1 MGNNRAPNNAPLEA
15 ATGGPAHL
23 WEISILVATYVL
35 LGLAIAAVWLPNLPL
50 AGRAIAVWPFL
61 FVASIV
67 AGLLAG
73 VLAWPAVGAL
83 GVLAGLCH
91 ATQKAQGAVRTVLTI
106 VVLVLALALSIHALP
121 GFHNPKVFDAVRF
134 SPNATPFTQ
143 YANFDKGAV
152 GLLLL
157 AFFCRRLNSPQDATD
172 AAHKRFGA
180 SLLIGLAGAAV
191 TLAVGLAVGA
201 VQFDAKLPERF
212 WVFLSI
218 NLLFT
223 CVAEEAFFRGVIQE
237 RVTTALGN
245 RPWATYGTVAL
256 SAILFG
262 LAHAAGGAA
271 VVAVS
276 TIAGVGY
283 AAAYA
288 RSRRI
293 ESAIL
298 AHFMLNA
305 IHFIGFTYPSLAR

>member
-1 MGNNRAPNNAPLEA
+1 M
-15 ATGGPAHL
+15 
-23 WEISILVATYVL
+23 VATYIL
-35 LGLAIAAVWLPNLPL
+35 LGLAIAAVWLPNLQL

-61 FVASIV
+61 FGASV
-67 AGLLAG
+67 LAGLLAG
-73 VLAWPAVGAL
+73 VLAWPAVVAL

-91 ATQKAQGAVRTVLTI
+91 ATQKSQGAVRTVLI
-106 VVLVLALALSIHALP
+106 VVVLVLALALSIHVLP

-134 SPNATPFTQ
+134 SPDAAPFTQ

-157 AFFCRRLNSPQDATD
+157 ALFCRRLNSRPDAQ
-172 AAHKRFGA
+172 KRFGA

-191 TLAVGLAVGA
+191 TLAVGVAAGA

-212 WVFLSI
+212 WIFLSI

-237 RVTTALGN
+237 RVTTALGDH
-245 RPWATYGTVAL
+245 RWAAPVAVAL
-256 SAILFG
+256 SAVLFG
-262 LAHAAGGAA
+262 LAHAAGGIA

-288 RSRRI
+288 RSRSI

-305 IHFIGFTYPSLAR
+305 IHFVGFTYPSLAR

>member
-1 MGNNRAPNNAPLEA
+1 M
-15 ATGGPAHL
+15 
-23 WEISILVATYVL
+23 VATYVL
-35 LGLAIAAVWLPNLPL
+35 LGLAIAAVWLPNLQL

-61 FVASIV
+61 FVASIA
-67 AGLLAG
+67 AGLVAG
-73 VLAWPAVGAL
+73 VLAWPAVAAL
-83 GVLAGLCH
+83 GVLAGLCN
-91 ATQKAQGAVRTVLTI
+91 ATQKAHGVVRTVLTI
-106 VVLVLALALSIHALP
+106 VVLVLALALSIHVLP

-157 AFFCRRLNSPQDATD
+157 AFFCRRLTGRPDAQ
-172 AAHKRFGA
+172 KRFGA

-191 TLAVGLAVGA
+191 TLAVGLAFGA
-201 VQFDAKLPERF
+201 VQFDVKLPERF

-237 RVTTALGN
+237 RVAAALGDQ
-245 RPWATYGTVAL
+245 PWATYGVVAL

-262 LAHAAGGAA
+262 LAHAGGGVA

-288 RSRRI
+288 RSRSI